1 MEKLSLVKTEGV
13 KQKWL
18 TTQEAV
24 ARWGKEEL
32 WSRVHAGTILARRCP
47 RTKGFGNSKASS
59 RSARQKSKKSRRHRW
74 AALERWTSTLPWS
87 TRTWTGEAC
96 MRMVTIL
103 SSTAVGGNT
112 IGPTLELAAASSP
125 AGSGSAPGTGEW
137 GEPLCLDAG
146 WAPPHGSP
154 RCHDHLASSWPIPP
168 DTSRWVVQEKEIPA
182 SAGAWLWSWQLLW
195 EREDVSDVGHRLVEA
210 GSPWAWGP
218 STCGTLACSM
228 PPQTRSR

>member
-1 MEKLSLVKTEGV
+1 MTRPTSEKL
-13 KQKWL
+13 
-18 TTQEAV
+18 
-24 ARWGKEEL
+24 
-32 WSRVHAGTILARRCP
+32 
-47 RTKGFGNSKASS
+47 
-59 RSARQKSKKSRRHRW
+59 
-74 AALERWTSTLPWS
+74 
-87 TRTWTGEAC
+87 
-96 MRMVTIL
+96 VTIL

-125 AGSGSAPGTGEW
+125 AGSGSAPGTGQW

-210 GSPWAWGP
+210 GSPWAWGAKHVWNTCLQYATSDKESLSVHFP
-218 STCGTLACSM
+218 SVMSSDTLCHAALSASM
-228 PPQTRSR
+228 TSWMVGARRCWSLGRAVASSRNFA